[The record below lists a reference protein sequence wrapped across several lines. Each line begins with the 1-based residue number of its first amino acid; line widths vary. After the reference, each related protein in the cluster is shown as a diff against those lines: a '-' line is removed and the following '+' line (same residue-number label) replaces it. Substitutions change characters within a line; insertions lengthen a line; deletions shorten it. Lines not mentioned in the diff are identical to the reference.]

1 MSKIKFFYLIILI
14 LQCLSKKEK
23 QFGINFDYSYLNT
36 ESLYIKKRLSVELTK
51 ISNYFKNLLIPLHFS
66 YLYRLNKKNTE
77 RKIECQN
84 LDIKLK
90 YEKGI
95 IDKNTYLLIFPR
107 INIIPNIIK
116 KNNPNFI
123 ECFQKGSN
131 SFVSFLDFTF
141 KSEKEMERLIP
152 LNFKN
157 EKYQWK
163 IIKYIISSIG
173 FNLNYF
179 TNKKIVNNIL
189 LTNEPLLQNYSF
201 YKSYLKFSFLT
212 NLTYNQVNQSQKY
225 LEFWPSF
232 PDLDDVMEE
241 KMNPRIF
248 IPSITE
254 MTINILEKM
263 GFKVNPCELILYNNT
278 CYKVNQKC
286 LNEFNYED
294 YYLQYSLDIKNK
306 RWICYYKTQEHFKN
320 KQCSSDYGVLLFNE
334 ELNKQILIDFLRKN
348 DYQNIILLK
357 PASTCPKP
365 HPRTVFYMTVKEK
378 EDPYQY
384 KILERTE
391 EVTIKDPNYFVI
403 TNTFSNYYNVKS
415 RAALFNNILANNQQ
429 GWNYNY
435 LWKVYQDNAHDAGIY
450 QNINKY
456 QFIGNFPLDNT
467 FKDGLNRFYNK
478 QKMKF
483 PEDYN
488 YIPETIMTQKMF
500 GYSNQQEVHLL
511 ME

>member
-107 INIIPNIIK
+107 INIIPDIIK

-131 SFVSFLDFTF
+131 SIVFFLDFTF

-179 TNKKIVNNIL
+179 SNKKIVNNIL
-189 LTNEPLLQNYSF
+189 LNNEPLLQNYSF
-201 YKSYLKFSFLT
+201 YQSYLKFSFLT

-225 LEFWPSF
+225 LELWPSF
-232 PDLDDVMEE
+232 PELDDVMEE

-294 YYLQYSLDIKNK
+294 YYLQYSLEIKNK
-306 RWICYYKTQEHFKN
+306 RWI
-320 KQCSSDYGVLLFNE
+320 
-334 ELNKQILIDFLRKN
+334 
-348 DYQNIILLK
+348 
-357 PASTCPKP
+357 
-365 HPRTVFYMTVKEK
+365 
-378 EDPYQY
+378 
-384 KILERTE
+384 
-391 EVTIKDPNYFVI
+391 
-403 TNTFSNYYNVKS
+403 
-415 RAALFNNILANNQQ
+415 
-429 GWNYNY
+429 
-435 LWKVYQDNAHDAGIY
+435 
-450 QNINKY
+450 
-456 QFIGNFPLDNT
+456 
-467 FKDGLNRFYNK
+467 
-478 QKMKF
+478 
-483 PEDYN
+483 
-488 YIPETIMTQKMF
+488 
-500 GYSNQQEVHLL
+500 
-511 ME
+511 